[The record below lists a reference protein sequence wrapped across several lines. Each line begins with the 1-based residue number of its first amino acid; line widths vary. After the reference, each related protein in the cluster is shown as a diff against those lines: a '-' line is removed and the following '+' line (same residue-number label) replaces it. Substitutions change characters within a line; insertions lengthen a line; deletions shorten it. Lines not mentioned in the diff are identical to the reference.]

1 MNGFLPFLTGDTMY
15 YLLFLQGSAPVGGIH
30 NCKNKS
36 ITAISLA
43 QLLFHQH
50 NCKFLR
56 RNSTDKQQNRKC
68 NVATAN
74 EMSQLQFEWHN
85 CKNKIAENVP
95 CFLKSR
101 YTSNFIFRSNYYLSH
116 LQKCFIFRRTQWGLK
131 LMMRD
136 EVRLSLNFLRAKENR
151 IPNRILKRNEWL
163 TDR

>member
-1 MNGFLPFLTGDTMY
+1 MDFYLSLQGIKFYYIFY
-15 YLLFLQGSAPVGGIH
+15 YLLFSQGSAPVGGIH
-30 NCKNKS
+30 NCENKS

-56 RNSTDKQQNRKC
+56 RNSTDKWQNCKC
-68 NVATAN
+68 NVTTAN

-101 YTSNFIFRSNYYLSH
+101 NTSNFIFRSNYYICPIYRSASFSVALLHKH
-116 LQKCFIFRRTQWGLK
+116 LFVF
-131 LMMRD
+131 
-136 EVRLSLNFLRAKENR
+136 VRVIQFVFVRSQNCNCCV
-151 IPNRILKRNEWL
+151 L
-163 TDR
+163 T

>member
-1 MNGFLPFLTGDTMY
+1 MNGFLQLEIKFYYIY
-15 YLLFLQGSAPVGGIH
+15 YLLFLQGLAPVGGIH
-30 NCKNKS
+30 NCENKS

-56 RNSTDKQQNRKC
+56 RNSTDKWQNCKC
-68 NVATAN
+68 NVTTAN

-101 YTSNFIFRSNYYLSH
+101 NTSNFIFRSNYYLSH
-116 LQKCFIFRRTQWGLK
+116 LQKCFIFRRP
-131 LMMRD
+131 
-136 EVRLSLNFLRAKENR
+136 LSQLSTR
-151 IPNRILKRNEWL
+151 
-163 TDR
+163 